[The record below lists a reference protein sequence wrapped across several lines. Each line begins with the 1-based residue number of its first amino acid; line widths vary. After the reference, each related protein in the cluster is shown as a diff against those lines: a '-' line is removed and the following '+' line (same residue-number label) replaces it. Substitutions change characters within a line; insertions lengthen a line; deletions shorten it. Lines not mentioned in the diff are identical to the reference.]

1 MEQIIKSI
9 IQIDRNAIRRQEE
22 AQEELDLLGRQKKD
36 LLLKLKSEM
45 EAKNKEEIEAY
56 REKAK
61 AEVLEEEKVEIEGQ
75 DIVEPVLEEEKVI
88 REEGEERSK
97 RLDARYQEYADKIS
111 EETFRMILRSMEG

>member
-1 MEQIIKSI
+1 MEEIIKSI

-61 AEVLEEEKVEIEGQ
+61 AEI
-75 DIVEPVLEEEKVI
+75 LEEEKVI

-97 RLDARYQEYADKIS
+97 RLDARYQEYSDKIS